1 MSLCVSSDAMK
12 VAGAAMGESAAMEFM
27 AVLRR
32 RTEAFSAE
40 EFEKY
45 LEAEAE
51 AVRKAYVDG
60 TVRAIWSRGDALG
73 AVILIEADSLDGV
86 ERFVGT
92 LPLMQRGM
100 LDKEK
105 IIPLRGYRGF
115 GPRT

>member
-1 MSLCVSSDAMK
+1 
-12 VAGAAMGESAAMEFM
+12 MEFM
-27 AVLRR
+27 AIMRR

-51 AVRKAYVDG
+51 AVRKAYIDG
-60 TVRAIWSRGDALG
+60 TVRAVWSRGDALG
-73 AVILIEADSLDGV
+73 AVLLIEADSLEGT
-86 ERFVGT
+86 ERFVST

>member
-1 MSLCVSSDAMK
+1 
-12 VAGAAMGESAAMEFM
+12 MEFM
-27 AVLRR
+27 AVMRR

-51 AVRKAYVDG
+51 AVRRAYIEG

-73 AVILIEADSLDGV
+73 AVILIEADSQ
-86 ERFVGT
+86 ESAEQFVGT

-105 IIPLRGYRGF
+105 LIPLRGYRGF

>member
-1 MSLCVSSDAMK
+1 
-12 VAGAAMGESAAMEFM
+12 MEFIAIM
-27 AVLRR
+27 RR

-51 AVRKAYVDG
+51 RVRAMYIDG
-60 TVRAIWSRGDALG
+60 TVRSIWSRGDALG
-73 AVILIEADSLDGV
+73 AVLLLEADSVDHAEQLV
-86 ERFVGT
+86 AS

-100 LDKEK
+100 LDREK

-115 GPRT
+115 GPRA